1 MVWVTLGTLEPLP
14 VPQAEAAIE
23 RTPLLSVWT
32 HLIPAPPKDVMARLV
47 EVAEV
52 EVELRAV
59 KLVRVEEALDTN
71 PLLKYQDRLSVAV
84 VDAV

>member
-1 MVWVTLGTLEPLP
+1 
-14 VPQAEAAIE
+14 
-23 RTPLLSVWT
+23 
-32 HLIPAPPKDVMARLV
+32 MARLV